1 MSFEFI
7 ILVIVIYLGFVVL
20 DFGFNFVHYAIKM
33 LKNQTKIRHTPDFSF
48 KEIDFQW
55 GKL

>member
-48 KEIDFQW
+48 KEIICSQE
-55 GKL
+55 